1 YGSLCRSPP
10 CTPDAPVLPPEQELL
25 EGLSLTNCDPTTPY
39 DTCMSSPIRYQQVHS
54 REVPKTRGDPYRPPL
69 QFCLPDLN
77 ATEDR
82 VDMMPGFRELEEDGL
97 PELPRNLEGWKSL
110 SDEVKR
116 DANGARISPSTPY
129 RAAWNAL
136 ESVFENSGLRLWHSS
151 DGVQV
156 PAFDLPMALTSSIIN
171 KGKKSG
177 RMNQFL
183 VWNGLTHVASRQG
196 QGTYILRIIT
206 AGGQGQDH
214 LRILRRLSESEDMLM
229 CDNHILRMV
238 DEITFQDIT
247 IGIFPRM
254 TWDMEAAIS
263 PTRRNSVEDVVYM
276 VLQAL
281 EVNST

>member
-1 YGSLCRSPP
+1 
-10 CTPDAPVLPPEQELL
+10 
-25 EGLSLTNCDPTTPY
+25 
-39 DTCMSSPIRYQQVHS
+39 
-54 REVPKTRGDPYRPPL
+54 
-69 QFCLPDLN
+69 
-77 ATEDR
+77 
-82 VDMMPGFRELEEDGL
+82 
-97 PELPRNLEGWKSL
+97 
-110 SDEVKR
+110 
-116 DANGARISPSTPY
+116 
-129 RAAWNAL
+129 
-136 ESVFENSGLRLWHSS
+136 
-151 DGVQV
+151 
-156 PAFDLPMALTSSIIN
+156 MALTSLIIN

-183 VWNGLTHVASRQG
+183 VWNGSRQG